1 MTPIHNLAKVW
12 ASEVVA
18 LDGLKVPFHLK
29 KRKRQLMHRAKKI
42 KTALEMSDHV
52 TPVATELGF
61 IPLLVAGGM
70 AAAAAMTKWI
80 TDAKKVTTET
90 QKSQT
95 DAAAVDQLIKSGLTK
110 EQAVSVVLGQKS
122 GDWKKWIFPVGV
134 TLVVGGAMWLLLRSR
149 KNAN

>member
-1 MTPIHNLAKVW
+1 MTPVHQLAKVW

-18 LDGLKVPFHLK
+18 LDGLKVPFRLK

-42 KTALEMSDHV
+42 RSALEMSDHV

-80 TDAKKVTTET
+80 SDAKKVTSET

-110 EQAVSVVLGQKS
+110 EQAVQVVLGQKS
-122 GDWKKWIFPVGV
+122 VDWKKYLVIGGIVLAVGSG
-134 TLVVGGAMWLLLRSR
+134 LWFMLRKR
-149 KNAN
+149 K